1 MLRIDELTLRIP
13 GLSED
18 EGYHLGNQVAQRLST
33 RWPGSL
39 ATQCFDEL
47 NIQLTTQPN
56 ATTDQL
62 ADAIVSQL
70 LKQID
75 GNR

>member
-18 EGYHLGNQVAQRLST
+18 DGHRLGKAVASRLSA

-39 ATQCFDEL
+39 ATRQFDEL
-47 NIQLTTQPN
+47 NVQLIAPPN

-62 ADAIVSQL
+62 AEAIVSQL
-70 LKQID
+70 LKQIAV
-75 GNR
+75 